1 MVDGQNKKIPLE
13 QKDAEQ
19 IARLFNVA
27 FNSAFLYGGSHPTT
41 SKNTIPFYSSLSN
54 VLKNQPLVS
63 LIVDR
68 ESVFVEEWCVDKII
82 NTKRILTQFTKN
94 GIQSVSF
101 GRGTGID
108 AVENFISMAGNN
120 QEIFSA
126 QAIERDLHSRGI
138 TSVILN
144 YVRYGKITSDQE
156 VIGRD
161 QIADGQMSEGRNAA
175 GESGLSNNS
184 IEQIEQVLS
193 LASLLNQPQKTVAAF
208 SEAACDPH
216 TAQEALS
223 SIERLRS
230 EMKHSQPQSLD
241 VLLNAIY
248 ELKVDLAETIEI
260 QKTTGKILASV
271 DPVKKQVNELTC
283 DVILKLVKDEY
294 QGGTLP
300 VKRLAQ
306 IIRRMLPDTS
316 ELKQLLPR
324 LKELLLLEGMS
335 LSEYL
340 QLVRM
345 LDLELESEAL
355 AGSLSEAAEGI
366 GITVKEIIKA
376 IKSEPSET
384 ARLICLASE
393 IRRGTDTDD
402 AQLSNL
408 LTEYIEK
415 ISVDLAMDSSDIAGP
430 QGGNAL
436 RKIIMQLETQLIDKL
451 KKYGL
456 EEPVLFKVRQQLQNR
471 FEDAFDNAT
480 IRWVSDSVSPG
491 SGETPEQISGKLIN
505 FLEQQPQVSR
515 LREQLAAVLES
526 QGFGVEQVKEL
537 LDSTNKKAS
546 RKDPPLPSNA
556 LSSNN
561 MLFLLNREIK
571 QHERYKTPFSTLII
585 TIKKV
590 LVSGSSRI
598 PDTSDIEG
606 ILPPM
611 FSEIKS
617 FLRDIDLIGSLG
629 GPDQNSIFV
638 LLAMTDLDGAVIA
651 RQRLRKKLD
660 EMEITLKDQQVKIE
674 PVISVSTPIK
684 GTHFDLRLY
693 LEMARKDHLKEKQ
706 GTVSTR

>member
-1 MVDGQNKKIPLE
+1 MMVDGQKKKISLE

-41 SKNTIPFYSSLSN
+41 SKNTIPFYSSLNN
-54 VLKNQPLVS
+54 VLQNQPLVS

-101 GRGTGID
+101 GRGTGLE

-126 QAIERDLHSRGI
+126 QAIERNLHSHGI

-161 QIADGQMSEGRNAA
+161 QISNGQISEDLNIAA
-175 GESGLSNNS
+175 ENGLSNNS
-184 IEQIEQVLS
+184 IEQVLS
-193 LASLLNQPQKTVAAF
+193 LASLLSQPQKTVAAF

-216 TAQEALS
+216 TAHKALS

-230 EMKHSQPQSLD
+230 EVKHSQPQSLD

-260 QKTTGKILASV
+260 QKTTGKILASA

-283 DVILKLVKDEY
+283 DVILKLVKEEY

-345 LDLELESEAL
+345 LDLQLESETL

-393 IRRGTDTDD
+393 IRRGTEDDD

-415 ISVDLAMDSSDIAGP
+415 ISVDLAMDSNDISGP
-430 QGGNAL
+430 QGGKAL
-436 RKIIMQLETQLIDKL
+436 RKIIMQLETQLVDKL
-451 KKYGL
+451 KKHGL
-456 EEPVLFKVRQQLQNR
+456 EEPVLFNVKQQLQNR

-491 SGETPEQISGKLIN
+491 SGETPEQISSKLIS
-505 FLEQQPQVSR
+505 FLEQQPHVSR

-526 QGFGVEQVKEL
+526 QGFGIEQVKEL
-537 LDSTNKKAS
+537 LDSTINKAS
-546 RKDPPLPSNA
+546 RKNSPLPSNA

-561 MLFLLNREIK
+561 MLFLLDREIK
-571 QHERYKTPFSTLII
+571 QHERYKTPFSTLLI

-590 LVSGSSRI
+590 LVSGSSR
-598 PDTSDIEG
+598 S
-606 ILPPM
+606 
-611 FSEIKS
+611 S
-617 FLRDIDLIGSLG
+617 
-629 GPDQNSIFV
+629 
-638 LLAMTDLDGAVIA
+638 
-651 RQRLRKKLD
+651 
-660 EMEITLKDQQVKIE
+660 
-674 PVISVSTPIK
+674 
-684 GTHFDLRLY
+684 
-693 LEMARKDHLKEKQ
+693 
-706 GTVSTR
+706 